1 MCRKPLIK
9 KHGNGGLVSVDNW
22 FKSKWF
28 VRILSLAFA
37 VTLYAFVSVSETP
50 NSDATF
56 SRGTSQTESLDDVPV
71 DIRIDRDKYVVSDV
85 PEGVQV
91 SLKGTPGSV
100 TPLLLQRNFDVY
112 VDLEDLEEGTHV
124 VELQHNIASDVEVFI
139 EPKTIEVTIEERAS
153 QEFAVTA
160 DFINQDLMA
169 DGYEVVSYSIEPEVV
184 TIMSS
189 RSVIESIGAVKVY
202 VNLDNVDGSIN
213 NRELPVNVYDLQGNE
228 LDVGLDPESIQV
240 SVEVDKSKKTV
251 PLSVETTGELDEDLE
266 LGSVSANE
274 EEVEIYSQSDVLDDI
289 SEVTTEPL
297 DLSEIE
303 ESGTVEVPLDL
314 PENVQAPDTEDV
326 EVSIEVEGTKVI
338 EDVSLEEEGL
348 ADGLE
353 VSYTEP
359 TFNVELAGDTSV
371 INDLTAKDIRA
382 ILDLSGL
389 ETGNHKVPITIEVS
403 GSDEVTAT
411 SSVEEITVEIIDP
424 TVTAEE

>member
-1 MCRKPLIK
+1 M
-9 KHGNGGLVSVDNW
+9 DNW